1 MDNEWN
7 NNEYLPP
14 QPEHSIDPEFTPE
27 YPDVTFFKESAVTM
41 REENIFQGEVP
52 QGEKPRKAQEA
63 QKAKRNRMS
72 WFRKFLGSAMRGGA
86 AIVAATTLIAN
97 AAAGDQSA
105 GGNRIRGIFRTL
117 DADAFVQLSDYT
129 PEELNA
135 VWRSDPEGPHQYD
148 FSNLIVLKEA
158 SCTENGL
165 SCYVCA
171 DCGVQLTQVTT
182 KAHEPGAPVPE
193 NVVEPD
199 CVHDGS
205 REDVTYCTVCG
216 KELSRTKTVLGSLG
230 HTGADPVIEN
240 VIDPNCVEDG
250 SEEEVVYCSVCGEEV
265 SRTTVVLEALGHTE
279 GEPVTENEVEPG
291 CEEKGSVEEVVYCSV
306 CGEELSR
313 TTVVLEALGHTED
326 EPVTENESAAS
337 CAAEGSR
344 DEVIYCARCG
354 EELSRTTETTPAL
367 GHSYT
372 AAITAP
378 TCTAQGYTTYTCSRC
393 SDSYRDTY
401 TAALGH
407 SYLAQVTDPTC
418 TAQGYTT
425 HTCSRC
431 GDSYRDTYTAALG
444 HTYTFGY
451 LMSGDETPTAC
462 DRCGAYAFTA
472 TLVDATHIRYTLS
485 QDLLDQANAQGF
497 YALEWGDVTACENN
511 YYGEPGSVAVGFR
524 DSDSA
529 TVTGTSGVIHLDFT
543 PVSGITY
550 YYTIYLRLASSGSS
564 DDVYTAYPQGGGYR
578 TFTQP

>member
-337 CAAEGSR
+337 CTAEGSR
-344 DEVIYCARCG
+344 DEVIYCSRCG
-354 EELSRTTETTPAL
+354 EELSRTTETTP
-367 GHSYT
+367 
-372 AAITAP
+372 
-378 TCTAQGYTTYTCSRC
+378 
-393 SDSYRDTY
+393 
-401 TAALGH
+401 ALGH

-511 YYGEPGSVAVGFR
+511 YYGEPGSAAVGFR

-543 PVSGITY
+543 PVSGTTY

>member
-63 QKAKRNRMS
+63 QKAKRSRMS

-117 DADAFVQLSDYT
+117 DADAFVQPSDYT

-171 DCGVQLTQVTT
+171 DCGVRLTQVTT

-205 REDVTYCTVCG
+205 REDVTYCAVCG
-216 KELSRTKTVLGSLG
+216 KELSRTKTVLGALG

-240 VIDPNCVEDG
+240 VIDPDCVEDG

-279 GEPVTENEVEPG
+279 GEPVMENEVEPG
-291 CEEKGSVEEVVYCSV
+291 CEEEGSAEEVVYCSV

-313 TTVVLEALGHTED
+313 TVIVLEALGHTED

-337 CAAEGSR
+337 CTAEGSR
-344 DEVIYCARCG
+344 DEVIYCSRCG

-372 AAITAP
+372 AKV
-378 TCTAQGYTTYTCSRC
+378 
-393 SDSYRDTY
+393 
-401 TAALGH
+401 TAA
-407 SYLAQVTDPTC
+407 TC

-431 GDSYRDTYTAALG
+431 GNSYQDTYTAALGHSYTNKVTAATCTAQGYTTHTCSRCGNSYRDTYTAALG
-444 HTYTFGY
+444 HDFELVFGVGDISSTLQCSHGCGTYGLTITVSSANTLTYTIHEALWAKASGMDLNWGDLWGY
-451 LMSGDETPTAC
+451 TDPNDTWGTSIWVKDG
-462 DRCGAYAFTA
+462 YKNA
-472 TLVDATHIRYTLS
+472 TSRTGTI
-485 QDLLDQANAQGF
+485 LLD
-497 YALEWGDVTACENN
+497 CE
-511 YYGEPGSVAVGFR
+511 
-524 DSDSA
+524 
-529 TVTGTSGVIHLDFT
+529 
-543 PVSGITY
+543 PVSGQTY
-550 YYTIYLRLASSGSS
+550 YYKLALRIEGGG
-564 DDVYTAYPQGGGYR
+564 DMICRVYPQGGESR
-578 TFTQP
+578 TYTQP

>member
-27 YPDVTFFKESAVTM
+27 YPDVTFFKESSVTM
-41 REENIFQGEVP
+41 QEENIFRGEVP
-52 QGEKPRKAQEA
+52 PGEGAKDAREEKVRK
-63 QKAKRNRMS
+63 RRRYN

-117 DADAFVQLSDYT
+117 DADAFVQPSDYT

-171 DCGVQLTQVTT
+171 DCGVRLTQVTT

-205 REDVTYCTVCG
+205 REEVTYCTVCG

-279 GEPVTENEVEPG
+279 GEPVMENEVEPG
-291 CEEKGSVEEVVYCSV
+291 CEEEGSAEEVVYCSV

-313 TTVVLEALGHTED
+313 TAIVLEALGHTED

-337 CAAEGSR
+337 CTAEGSR
-344 DEVIYCARCG
+344 DEVIYCSRCG

-372 AAITAP
+372 A
-378 TCTAQGYTTYTCSRC
+378 RV
-393 SDSYRDTY
+393 
-401 TAALGH
+401 TAA
-407 SYLAQVTDPTC
+407 TC

-431 GDSYRDTYTAALG
+431 GNSYQDTYTAALGHSYTNKVTAATCTAQGYTTHTCSRCGNSYRDTYTAALG

-462 DRCGAYAFTA
+462 SRCGAYGFTISLA
-472 TLVDATHIRYTLS
+472 DATHIRY
-485 QDLLDQANAQGF
+485 
-497 YALEWGDVTACENN
+497 
-511 YYGEPGSVAVGFR
+511 
-524 DSDSA
+524 
-529 TVTGTSGVIHLDFT
+529 
-543 PVSGITY
+543 
-550 YYTIYLRLASSGSS
+550 
-564 DDVYTAYPQGGGYR
+564 
-578 TFTQP
+578 